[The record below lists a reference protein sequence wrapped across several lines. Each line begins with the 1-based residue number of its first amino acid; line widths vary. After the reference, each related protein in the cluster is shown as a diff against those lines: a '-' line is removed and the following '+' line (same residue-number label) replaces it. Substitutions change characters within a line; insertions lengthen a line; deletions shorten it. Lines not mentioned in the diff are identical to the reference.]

1 MPPLLTVVGRKN
13 AGKTTLVVQLAAEL
27 RKRGLR
33 VMTIKHGSHTFN
45 IDPET
50 TDTYRHFHE
59 GEAERVAM
67 VSPDKFAL
75 IIRSTEELAPE
86 QIAEQYMTGAD
97 LVLCEGFKKSALHR
111 IEIFR
116 KAAHARPLFDPE
128 APNAGLYRVIVTD
141 DEDFTAPIPVV
152 YLSDAAWMNQLV
164 DLLGIARA

>member
-13 AGKTTLVVQLAAEL
+13 AGKTTLVVLLAAEL

-86 QIAEQYMTGAD
+86 QIAEQYMVDAD
-97 LVLCEGFKKSALHR
+97 LVLCEGFKKSSLHR

-141 DEDFTAPIPVV
+141 DDDFTAPIPVV

-164 DLLGIARA
+164 SLLGVARA